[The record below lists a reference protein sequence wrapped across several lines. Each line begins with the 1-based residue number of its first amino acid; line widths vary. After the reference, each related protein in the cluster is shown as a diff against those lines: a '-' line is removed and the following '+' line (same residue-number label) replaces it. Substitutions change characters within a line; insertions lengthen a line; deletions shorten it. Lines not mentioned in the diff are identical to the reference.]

1 MGGCGT
7 SPGNPQDELM
17 PGNSRGSE
25 HLQREGQK
33 LGHGG
38 GGLKGKK
45 YPGPETHK
53 VKLRI
58 PGVMQSSLLGPL

>member
-1 MGGCGT
+1 
-7 SPGNPQDELM
+7 M
-17 PGNSRGSE
+17 PGNSRGNE
-25 HLQREGQK
+25 QLQREGQK

-45 YPGPETHK
+45 HPGPETHK
-53 VKLRI
+53 VKLRS